1 MKRFTFRL
9 EKVLQLRKFKEDEC
23 KLALGQAISILNKIE
38 NDIKITAAKHHN
50 ASEQRFNDAQN
61 MLSWDNYILRLEQE
75 AERLEKQAAQAEI
88 VVEQKRAL
96 YIEAQKDLKAI
107 EKLKEKQKKEYRKDM
122 MDLQM
127 LENDDLTAARNKLL
141 QKISHKDHKGTPP
154 PLPNYPLCDYLP
166 FVVFV

>member
-1 MKRFTFRL
+1 MKRFSFRL

-23 KLALGQAISILNKIE
+23 KIALGQAISILNKIE
-38 NDIKITAAKHHN
+38 NDIKITAVKRHN
-50 ASEQRFNDAQN
+50 ATEQRFNDGQN

-75 AERLEKQAAQAEI
+75 AERLEEQAAQAEI

-127 LENDDLTAARNKLL
+127 LEIDDMTAARYKLIEESHT
-141 QKISHKDHKGTPP
+141 KITKATLPP
-154 PLPNYPLCDYLP
+154 PPITSL
-166 FVVFV
+166 